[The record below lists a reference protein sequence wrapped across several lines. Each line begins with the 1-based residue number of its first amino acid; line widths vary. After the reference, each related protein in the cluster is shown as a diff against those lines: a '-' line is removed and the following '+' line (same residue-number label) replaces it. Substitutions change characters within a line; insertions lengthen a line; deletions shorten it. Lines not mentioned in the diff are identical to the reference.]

1 MKTIITASIVS
12 DELFYTAFVKSLV
25 LREYKPHLEIS
36 LCCYVTDTIQNKIY
50 YNTLKDK
57 SIDVSHVYM
66 VKNDGLS
73 KNHSYSSADWEFIME
88 HEILECAVFDPC
100 FGELLERK
108 QPHQFLCAHF
118 EHYSFNDFPIDS
130 KQPHQFLCAHFEH
143 YSFNDF
149 PIDSSL
155 ADIICIKVSPEYL
168 SNNQADV
175 LRHSSNVLTALITE
189 NGGSHIFQNH
199 KKVGEQP
206 GQVCEEEY
214 PWGYI
219 TIFTH
224 VLRET
229 KNVALAKNFANNATR
244 SILNTINI
252 RNYRK

>member
-130 KQPHQFLCAHFEH
+130 
-143 YSFNDF
+143 
-149 PIDSSL
+149 SL